1 MNISVKRMS
10 YPTSPLPRLLNQLRG
25 LVSIADTEVNRRDL
39 NCPRHSEV
47 QLELDFQERKKSA
60 SKWNAVLNATPFGT

>member
-1 MNISVKRMS
+1 MS
-10 YPTSPLPRLLNQLRG
+10 YPASPLPSLLSKLRG

-47 QLELDFQERKKSA
+47 QLELDFHDRKKA
-60 SKWNAVLNATPFGT
+60 DSKWALRLNSLGFAA

>member
-1 MNISVKRMS
+1 MS
-10 YPTSPLPRLLNQLRG
+10 YPTSPLPRLLSQLRG

-47 QLELDFQERKKSA
+47 QLELDFQQRKKTN
-60 SKWNAVLNATPFGT
+60 SKWTARLNSVGFGA

>member
-1 MNISVKRMS
+1 MS
-10 YPTSPLPRLLNQLRG
+10 YPASPLPRLLLQLRG

-47 QLELDFQERKKSA
+47 QLELDFYQRKKSDA
-60 SKWNAVLNATPFGT
+60 KWRERLNPVGFVV

>member
-1 MNISVKRMS
+1 MS
-10 YPTSPLPRLLNQLRG
+10 YSSSPLPRLLSQLRG

-47 QLELDFQERKKSA
+47 QLELDFHQRKKSD
-60 SKWNAVLNATPFGT
+60 SKWTERLNSVGFVV